1 MISERPEVIE
11 IGTKNYR
18 IYHLME
24 MISGRRTLKQQVT
37 EKPHES
43 IDIFV
48 QANKDIQLLV
58 EQHRDLIKKIVRVEH
73 IVYLNEHDTPLDGY
87 QKAMI
92 MDITL

>member
-1 MISERPEVIE
+1 MEMISER
-11 IGTKNYR
+11 R
-18 IYHLME
+18 I
-24 MISGRRTLKQQVT
+24 LKQQVT

-58 EQHRDLIKKIVRVEH
+58 EQHKELIKKIVRIEN
-73 IVYLNEHDTPLDGY
+73 IVYLNEHDTAPEGY
-87 QKAMI
+87 QKSMI